1 MTPLAPLYLL
11 AAFAIAGPILFHL
24 WRRTP
29 RGRREFSTLMFLTP
43 SPPRITSR
51 SRIEH
56 WLLLLLRASVLCLLA
71 LAFARPLWRT
81 AITGPEKPDTEE
93 LIAVLVDT
101 SASLRREG
109 AWEDLVRQVTTQLD
123 QLPPSA
129 TVAVYRFDDRWS
141 VVAGFEE
148 LKSLEAPARREV
160 IAARL
165 KELQPGWGATNLG
178 EALVRTAGALQEVQ
192 TERSIPVKL
201 RILLASDLQTGGK
214 LDALNGFEWP
224 TDLRLQVLTAKPA
237 SPSNAGLQWVERNL
251 DLPDDILRVRVSNSP
266 DSRKEQ
272 FQLAWVG
279 VEGPPQPV
287 YVPAGQSRV
296 VVPPKRPQGNVSTK
310 LVLTGDDN
318 GFDNTLYL
326 APARDESRLVV
337 YFGPDQ
343 PDDATAPRF
352 YLEGVFAASQRF
364 RVEIRGWRDALAA
377 TPAERPAFVV
387 LVAPEP
393 DAGDFVRGHL
403 SQGGT
408 VLIAARS
415 ADAETAALK
424 QCGIDDVNVTEAE
437 VKRDAMIG
445 DLDFEHPLLAPF
457 AESQFSDF
465 TGIRFWK
472 HRKLA
477 GFAANQPTGE
487 APHAGRVLARF
498 DDGDPAFVEFKQGQG
513 RVWVMTSGWHPADS
527 QLARSSKF
535 PPLLFRML
543 EEASGATTP
552 LQNLTIGKEIGWP
565 RSATA
570 NTMTGLVRRPD
581 GSEQKDIAVNS
592 PYAETYV
599 PGLYTLQVGNSSD
612 TVAVNVAPDESRTAP
627 LPMEQLESLGVRLG
641 EVETSAELRRNKERQ
656 RQLQLE
662 ELEETQK
669 LWRWGILVTIALL
682 LAETWIAGGKPA
694 PVPEVGE

>member
-11 AAFAIAGPILFHL
+11 AALAVAGPILFHL

-81 AITGPEKPDTEE
+81 SISGPEKVDNEE
-93 LIAVLVDT
+93 LVAILIDT
-101 SASLRREG
+101 SASLRRDG
-109 AWEDLVRQVTTQLD
+109 AWTDLVEQVNSQLG
-123 QLPPSA
+123 QLPATA
-129 TVAVYRFDDRWS
+129 TVAVYRFDDHWS
-141 VVAGFEE
+141 ALADFEE
-148 LKSLEAPARREV
+148 LKTLEPPARREV

-165 KELQPGWGATNLG
+165 KDLKPGWRGTNLG

-192 TERSIPVKL
+192 TERSVPAKL
-201 RILLASDLQTGGK
+201 RILLASDLQSGSK

-224 TDLRLQVLTAKPA
+224 ADLRLQLLTAKPA
-237 SPSNAGLQWVERNL
+237 STSNAGLQWVERNL
-251 DLPDDILRVRVSNSP
+251 DLPDDVLRVRVSNSG

-272 FQLAWVG
+272 FKLAWAG
-279 VEGPPQPV
+279 TEGSAQSV
-287 YVPAGQSRV
+287 YVPPGQSRV
-296 VVPPKRPQGNVSTK
+296 VVPPKRPQGTAATK
-310 LVLTGDDN
+310 LVLSGDDN
-318 GFDNTLYL
+318 DFDNSVYL
-326 APARDESRLVV
+326 APSREETRLVV

-352 YLEGVFAASQRF
+352 YLQGVFAASQRF
-364 RVEIRGWRDALAA
+364 RVEIRGWREALAA
-377 TPAERPAFVV
+377 PKVERPAFVV
-387 LVAPEP
+387 LVTPEQ
-393 DAGDFVRGHL
+393 DAGDFVRAQL

-408 VLIAARS
+408 VLIAAKTAS
-415 ADAETAALK
+415 DEAEALK
-424 QCGIDDVNVTEAE
+424 QCGLGDVVVTEAE

-477 GFAANQPTGE
+477 GFAASKQPSET
-487 APHAGRVLARF
+487 PHAGRVLARF
-498 DDGDPAFVEFKQGQG
+498 DDGDPAFVEFKQGKG
-513 RVWVMTSGWHPADS
+513 RVWVLTGGWHPADS

-535 PPLLFRML
+535 PPLMFRML
-543 EEASGATTP
+543 EEASGAITQSQS
-552 LQNLTIGKEIGWP
+552 LAIGKELAWP
-565 RSATA
+565 QVLGDST
-570 NTMTGLVRRPD
+570 TTGLVRKPD
-581 GSEQKDIAVNS
+581 GTEVKDLAVNT
-592 PYAETYV
+592 PYADTLT
-599 PGLYTLQVGNSSD
+599 PGLYTLQVGNQSE
-612 TVAVNVAPDESRTAP
+612 TVAVNLSADESRTAP

-641 EVETSAELRRNKERQ
+641 AVETSAELKRAKERQ
-656 RQLQLE
+656 RQLQIE

-669 LWRWGILVTIALL
+669 LWRWGLL
-682 LAETWIAGGKPA
+682 LTIVLLLTETWIAGRRIA
-694 PVPEVGE
+694 PLPDSVE

>member
-11 AAFAIAGPILFHL
+11 AAFTIAGPILFHL

-81 AITGPEKPDTEE
+81 AISGPEKADTEE
-93 LIAVLVDT
+93 LVAVLVDT

-109 AWEDLVRQVTTQLD
+109 AWKDLVDQINSQLA

-129 TVAVYRFDDRWS
+129 TVAVYRFDDRWKA
-141 VVAGFEE
+141 VADFEE
-148 LKSLEAPARREV
+148 LKPLEAPARRDV

-165 KELQPGWGATNLG
+165 KELKPGWGATNLG

-192 TERSIPVKL
+192 TERAIPVKL
-201 RILLASDLQTGGK
+201 RILLASDLQSGGK

-237 SPSNAGLQWVERNL
+237 STSNAGLQWVESNL
-251 DLPDDILRVRVSNSP
+251 DLPDDVQRVRVSNSA
-266 DSRKEQ
+266 DARKEQ
-272 FQLAWVG
+272 FQLAWAG
-279 VEGPPQPV
+279 TDQPAQSV

-296 VVPPKRPQGNVSTK
+296 VVPPKRPQGDASTK

-318 GFDNTLYL
+318 EFDNTLYL

-337 YFGPDQ
+337 YFGPEK

-352 YLEGVFAASQRF
+352 YLEGVYAASQRF

-377 TPAERPAFVV
+377 TKVDRPAFVV
-387 LVAPEP
+387 LVDPEP

-403 SQGGT
+403 AQGGT
-408 VLIAARS
+408 VLIASRTA
-415 ADAETAALK
+415 AAEAEALK
-424 QCGIDDVNVTEAE
+424 QCGIDDVAVTEAE

-477 GFAANQPTGE
+477 GFAAIQAAGE
-487 APHAGRVLARF
+487 TPHAGRVLARF
-498 DDGDPAFVEFKQGQG
+498 DDGDPAFVEFKQGKG
-513 RVWVMTSGWHPADS
+513 RVWILTAGWHPADS

-543 EEASGATTP
+543 EEASGSASQSENVTV
-552 LQNLTIGKEIGWP
+552 GKEIAWP
-565 RSATA
+565 RSPTAQTATGVA
-570 NTMTGLVRRPD
+570 RKPD
-581 GSEQKDIAVNS
+581 GTERKDLAVDV
-592 PYAETYV
+592 PYAETDL
-599 PGLYTLQVGNSSD
+599 PGVYTLQSGNQSE
-612 TVAVNVAPDESRTAP
+612 TVAVNLAADESRTAP

-641 EVETSAELRRNKERQ
+641 AVETSAELRRNKERQ
-656 RQLQLE
+656 RQLQIE

-669 LWRWGILVTIALL
+669 LWRWGILLTIALL
-682 LAETWIAGGKPA
+682 LAETWIAGRKTA
-694 PVPEVGE
+694 PVPEAAE